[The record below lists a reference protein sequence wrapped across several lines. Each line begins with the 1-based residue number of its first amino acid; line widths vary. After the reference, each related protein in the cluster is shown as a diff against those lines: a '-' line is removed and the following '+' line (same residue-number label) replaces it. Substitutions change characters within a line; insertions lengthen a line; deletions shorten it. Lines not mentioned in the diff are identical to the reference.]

1 MNSSHESRP
10 DKLDDIWFRRK
21 GNKRRGIFFGTLG
34 VLFEIIS
41 FLVWFSLSS
50 TDPELLFLLFTLFN
64 SEMFPF
70 LFIVFVFGAGCFL
83 IALRDFGWE
92 ESIYITTD
100 LIQNVPGIRKELRFF
115 WWSRT
120 TDILQTQIVTLRLHS
135 ILLDE
140 FGINKSYLIELD
152 YQKNAKSFI
161 ESLVLYKEPQ
171 DKTYEPA
178 LSLVNKIQDLLS
190 LPQEFEKT
198 ESATLPRRKK
208 KKEN

>member
-1 MNSSHESRP
+1 
-10 DKLDDIWFRRK
+10 
-21 GNKRRGIFFGTLG
+21 
-34 VLFEIIS
+34 
-41 FLVWFSLSS
+41 
-50 TDPELLFLLFTLFN
+50 
-64 SEMFPF
+64 
-70 LFIVFVFGAGCFL
+70 
-83 IALRDFGWE
+83 
-92 ESIYITTD
+92 
-100 LIQNVPGIRKELRFF
+100 
-115 WWSRT
+115 
-120 TDILQTQIVTLRLHS
+120 ILQTQIVTLRLHS